1 MKTRKLIDGR
11 EAQELEQPIK
21 LLIETKCPSKW
32 KIVDMETGQAY
43 IGTNNNKKF
52 QYRQP
57 IDDNRLKN
65 IETELK
71 ELNKKLSKHID
82 FIDDT
87 YEGLK
92 NPINAA
98 RRWLGR

>member
-52 QYRQP
+52 QYWQP
-57 IDDNRLKN
+57 VDDNRLKN

-71 ELNKKLSKHID
+71 ELNKKLSKHKD

>member
-1 MKTRKLIDGR
+1 LKTRKLIDGT
-11 EAQELEQPIK
+11 EVKELDKPIS
-21 LLIETKCPSKW
+21 LLIETKCPEKW

-43 IGTNNNKKF
+43 IGTGNNKKF
-52 QYRQP
+52 KYWQQ
-57 IDDNRLKN
+57 IDDSQLKR
-65 IETELK
+65 IESQLK
-71 ELNKKLSKHID
+71 ELNEKLSKHIS
-82 FIDDT
+82 FIDET

>member
-52 QYRQP
+52 QYWQP

-98 RRWLGR
+98 RRWVGR

>member
-1 MKTRKLIDGR
+1 MKARKLIDGSIV
-11 EAQELEQPIK
+11 EELKEPVS
-21 LLIETKCPSKW
+21 LMIETKCPSKW

-43 IGTNNNKKF
+43 IGTDKNKKF
-52 QYRQP
+52 QYWQA
-57 IDDNRLKN
+57 IDNDRLTN
-65 IETELK
+65 IEKELK
-71 ELNKKLSKHID
+71 MLNEKLGKHID
-82 FIDDT
+82 FIDQT

>member
-1 MKTRKLIDGR
+1 
-11 EAQELEQPIK
+11 
-21 LLIETKCPSKW
+21 
-32 KIVDMETGQAY
+32 METGKAY
-43 IGTNNNKKF
+43 VGTDKNKKF
-52 QYRQP
+52 QYWEP
-57 IDDNRLKN
+57 VDNERLKN
-65 IETELK
+65 IESELK
-71 ELNKKLSKHID
+71 ELNKQLSKHIK

>member
-32 KIVDMETGQAY
+32 KIVGMEIGQAY

-52 QYRQP
+52 QYWQP

>member
-21 LLIETKCPSKW
+21 LLIETRCPSKW

-52 QYRQP
+52 QYWQP
-57 IDDNRLKN
+57 VDDNRLKN